1 MRSFNARHSAKRIFG
16 MTEKSPWKSIIASI
30 SLCVASLACGAPL
43 EEAAAEYKTIRVE
56 RAGQTLIAKFDN
68 PPRHVMN
75 PTMVAE
81 LTDLLAHVES
91 DAQTRVL
98 VLTGAADGVFIAH
111 YDTGEI
117 GRKGALATTEGQIA
131 EDGTRPEL
139 HAMHKA
145 LLAIEHLSKPVIA
158 ALNGRAHGGGFET
171 ALACDF
177 RFIAKDGSVGLP
189 EVGIGIIPGGGGT
202 QRLPRLIGAGKAR
215 ELIML
220 GTAVDGATAERL
232 GMVTRAV
239 EPDRLMTETLAFARQ
254 LAARPAIS
262 LKQIKRAFREGLDLP
277 LEDALVIEQDA
288 YYKASRSAETRELF
302 RKRGIVK

>member
-1 MRSFNARHSAKRIFG
+1 MQVQTSVRIQAFCAVVLLSA
-16 MTEKSPWKSIIASI
+16 IA
-30 SLCVASLACGAPL
+30 LASAAPL
-43 EEAAAEYKTIRVE
+43 EDAAANYKTIRVE
-56 RAGQTLIAKFDN
+56 RDGPIVTAKFDN

-81 LTDLLAHVES
+81 LTDLVAQVES
-91 DAQTRVL
+91 DATTRVL

-117 GRKGALATTEGQIA
+117 GRKGALATNEGEIGA
-131 EDGTRPEL
+131 DGARPEL
-139 HAMHKA
+139 HNMHKA
-145 LLAIEHLSKPVIA
+145 LLAIERLPKPVIA
-158 ALNGRAHGGGFET
+158 AINGRAHGGGYET

-177 RFIAKDGSVGLP
+177 RIITKTGSVGLP

-220 GTAVDGATAERL
+220 GTPVDGVTAERL

-239 EPDRLMTETLAFARQ
+239 DSDQLMVETMKLARQ
-254 LAARPAIS
+254 LAAKPAVS
-262 LKQIKRAFREGLDLP
+262 LAQIKRVFREGLSLP

-288 YYKASRSAETRELF
+288 YYKASRSEETRALF
-302 RKRGIVK
+302 RQRGMNK